1 MKLCSLVGA
10 AELAHFGGESLL
22 GQLRHRRGR
31 VERLGH
37 FAFALDVVD
46 VDVLGEL
53 FAADVTGFDF
63 HAFFEHFDVQL
74 WKGDELESL
83 DDIGKASEVFRK
95 LWKSSG
101 SFGSLQE
108 ALEVFRKLWKSSGS
122 FGSLQ
127 EALEVFKKP

>member
-1 MKLCSLVGA
+1 MKLCSLGGA

-31 VERLGH
+31 VERFRH

-74 WKGDELESL
+74 WKGEELETLSV
-83 DDIGKASEVFRK
+83 IGKPSEASGNLLK
-95 LWKSSG
+95 LQQPLGGFSNFWNPPRTVRN
-101 SFGSLQE
+101 LQDT
-108 ALEVFRKLWKSSGS
+108 LEVF
-122 FGSLQ
+122 
-127 EALEVFKKP
+127 